1 MQNWRKDAIRQGIN
15 AWYVTKQKL
24 QQVEL
29 EGSDLIEAHQLM
41 QQINELHIQLK
52 KILYKTKDTERV
64 SAS

>member
-1 MQNWRKDAIRQGIN
+1 MYNWRRDAVKQGVN
-15 AWYVTKQKL
+15 AWYVTKKKL
-24 QQVEL
+24 EQVEL
-29 EGSDLIEAHQLM
+29 DGIDLIEAHQLM